1 MAAMTTLDDALAHVL
16 AQAQLLGSEHVD
28 LFNADGRVLAQDCIS
43 ALQVPPQDNSAMDGY
58 AVRAADITAAGVALP
73 VSQRIPAGH
82 VGTQLQPGT
91 AARIL
96 TGAPVPPGADAVLM
110 QEDTQVLDDGHV
122 QFNAVPQL
130 GQNIRRA
137 GEDIALNSTVLAQG
151 TRLTPAAI
159 GLAASIG
166 MAALPVGRKPR
177 VALFSTGDE
186 LVIPGTVAPQ
196 DMPPGHIYNSNRY
209 FLRALLHRLGCEV
222 VDGGI
227 LPDNRAQTVAAI
239 HRVAQ
244 DCDLVL
250 SSAGVSVGEE
260 DHVKP
265 AVEQQG
271 ELNLWMISMK
281 PGKPFAYGKVWRNGK
296 DASAGVAH
304 FMGLPGNPV
313 SSFITFLLLVR
324 PFVLRLQ
331 GMQDVAPKAIEVTT
345 QFEWLKKE
353 KRREFL
359 RARHTGNGGLALFGN
374 QGSGVLTSTVWGD
387 GLIDNPPLTPIQP
400 GDTVRFIPFTELM

>member
-1 MAAMTTLDDALAHVL
+1 MTPLDEALQHVL
-16 AQAQLLGSEHVD
+16 AQAQPLGVEHVD
-28 LFNADGRVLAQDCIS
+28 LFNADGRVLRADCIS

-58 AVRAADITAAGVALP
+58 AVRAAEITAAGVALT

-82 VGTQLQPGT
+82 VGTPLQPGT
-91 AARIL
+91 VARIF
-96 TGAPVPPGADAVLM
+96 TGAPVPSGADAVLM
-110 QEDTQVLDDGHV
+110 QEDTQVLQDGTV
-122 QFNAVPQL
+122 RFNAVPKH
-130 GQNIRRA
+130 GQNIRRG

-151 TRLTPAAI
+151 MRLTPAAI

-166 MAALPVGRKPR
+166 MPELPVGRKPR

-186 LVIPGTVAPQ
+186 LVLPGTVAPQ
-196 DMPPGHIYNSNRY
+196 DMPAGSIYNSNRY
-209 FLRALLHRLGCEV
+209 FLRALLQRLGCEV

-227 LPDNRAQTVAAI
+227 LPDNLEQTAQAI

-271 ELNLWMISMK
+271 ALNLWMIAMK
-281 PGKPFAYGKVWRNGK
+281 PGKPFAYGKVFRNGK
-296 DASAGVAH
+296 DASNGVAH

-331 GMQDVAPKAIEVTT
+331 GMDDVAPKAISVTA
-345 QFEWLKKE
+345 QFDWPKLE

-359 RARHTGNGGLALFGN
+359 RARHDGQGGLALFGN

-387 GLIDNPPLTPIQP
+387 GIIDNPPLTPIQP
-400 GDTVRFIPFTELM
+400 GDTVRFIPFSELM

>member
-1 MAAMTTLDDALAHVL
+1 MMTPLDEALHHVL
-16 AQAQLLGSEHVD
+16 AQAQPLGVEHVD
-28 LFNADGRVLAQDCIS
+28 LFNADGRVLRADCIS

-58 AVRAADITAAGVALP
+58 AVRAADITAAGVALA

-82 VGTQLQPGT
+82 VGEPLQLGT
-91 AARIL
+91 VARIF
-96 TGAPVPPGADAVLM
+96 TGAPVPAGADAVLM
-110 QEDTQVLDDGHV
+110 QEDTQVLQDGTV
-122 QFNAVPQL
+122 RFNAVPRL
-130 GQNIRRA
+130 GQNIRRS

-151 TRLTPAAI
+151 MRLTPAAI

-166 MAALPVGRKPR
+166 MAQLPVGRKPR

-186 LVIPGTVAPQ
+186 LVLPGTVAPQ
-196 DMPPGHIYNSNRY
+196 DMRAGSIYNSNRY
-209 FLRALLHRLGCEV
+209 FLRALLQRLGCEV

-227 LPDNRAQTVAAI
+227 LPDNLEQTARAI

-271 ELNLWMISMK
+271 ELNLWMIAMK
-281 PGKPFAYGKVWRNGK
+281 PGKPFAYGKVFRNGK
-296 DASAGVAH
+296 DASNGVAH

-331 GMQDVAPKAIEVTT
+331 GMGDVAPKSISVTA
-345 QFEWLKKE
+345 QFDWPKLE

-359 RARHTGNGGLALFGN
+359 RARHDGQGGLALFGN

-387 GLIDNPPLTPIQP
+387 GIIDNPPLTPIQP
-400 GDTVRFIPFTELM
+400 GDTVRFIPFSELM

>member
-1 MAAMTTLDDALAHVL
+1 MMTPLDEALQHVL
-16 AQAQLLGSEHVD
+16 AQAQPLGVEHVD
-28 LFNADGRVLAQDCIS
+28 LFNADGRVLRADCIS

-58 AVRAADITAAGVALP
+58 AVRAAEITAAGVALA

-82 VGTQLQPGT
+82 VGTPLQPGT
-91 AARIL
+91 VARIF
-96 TGAPVPPGADAVLM
+96 TGAPVPSGADAVLM
-110 QEDTQVLDDGHV
+110 QEDTQVLQDGTV
-122 QFNAVPQL
+122 RFNAVPKH
-130 GQNIRRA
+130 GQNIRRG
-137 GEDIALNSTVLAQG
+137 GEDIALNSIVLAQG
-151 TRLTPAAI
+151 MRLTPAAI

-166 MAALPVGRKPR
+166 MAQLPVGRKPR

-186 LVIPGTVAPQ
+186 LVLPGTVAPQ
-196 DMPPGHIYNSNRY
+196 DMPAGSIYNSNRY
-209 FLRALLHRLGCEV
+209 FLRALLQRLGCEV

-227 LPDNRAQTVAAI
+227 LPDNLEQTAQAI

-271 ELNLWMISMK
+271 ALNLWMIAMK
-281 PGKPFAYGKVWRNGK
+281 PGKPFAYGKVFRNGK
-296 DASAGVAH
+296 DASNGVAH

-331 GMQDVAPKAIEVTT
+331 GMDDVAPKAISVTA
-345 QFEWLKKE
+345 QFDWPKLE

-359 RARHTGNGGLALFGN
+359 RARHDGQGGLALFGN

-387 GLIDNPPLTPIQP
+387 GIIDNPPLTPIQP
-400 GDTVRFIPFTELM
+400 GDTVRFIPFSELM

>member
-1 MAAMTTLDDALAHVL
+1 MTTLDDALAHVL
-16 AQAQLLGSEHVD
+16 AQAQLLGVEHVD

-58 AVRAADITAAGVALP
+58 AVRAADITAAGVVLP

-82 VGTQLQPGT
+82 VGTELQPGSV
-91 AARIL
+91 ARIF

-110 QEDTQVLDDGHV
+110 QEDTQVLHDGRV
-122 QFNAVPQL
+122 QFNAVPKQ

-196 DMPPGHIYNSNRY
+196 DMLPGHIYNSNRY
-209 FLRALLHRLGCEV
+209 FLRALLQRLGCEV

-227 LPDNRAQTVAAI
+227 LPDNREQTVAAI

-281 PGKPFAYGKVWRNGK
+281 PGKPLAYGQVWRNRK

-331 GMQDVAPKAIEVTT
+331 GMQDVAPKAIEVTA
-345 QFEWLKKE
+345 QFEWPKKE

-359 RARHTGNGGLALFGN
+359 RARHTGNGTLALFGN

>member
-1 MAAMTTLDDALAHVL
+1 MMTPLDEALHHVL
-16 AQAQLLGSEHVD
+16 AQAQPLGVEHVD
-28 LFNADGRVLAQDCIS
+28 LFNADGRVLRADCIS

-58 AVRAADITAAGVALP
+58 AVRAADITAAGVALA

-82 VGTQLQPGT
+82 VGEPLQPGT
-91 AARIL
+91 VARIF
-96 TGAPVPPGADAVLM
+96 TGAPVPAGADAVLM
-110 QEDTQVLDDGHV
+110 QEDTQVLQDGTV
-122 QFNAVPQL
+122 RFNVVPKL
-130 GQNIRRA
+130 GQNIRRG

-151 TRLTPAAI
+151 MRLTPAAI

-166 MAALPVGRKPR
+166 MAQLPVGRKPR

-186 LVIPGTVAPQ
+186 LVLPGTVAPQ
-196 DMPPGHIYNSNRY
+196 DMRAGSIYNSNRY
-209 FLRALLHRLGCEV
+209 FLRALLQRLGCEV

-227 LPDNRAQTVAAI
+227 LPDNLEQTARAI

-271 ELNLWMISMK
+271 ELNLWMIAMK
-281 PGKPFAYGKVWRNGK
+281 PGKPFAYGKVFRNGK
-296 DASAGVAH
+296 DASNGVAH

-331 GMQDVAPKAIEVTT
+331 GMADVAPKSISVTA
-345 QFEWLKKE
+345 QFDWPKLE

-359 RARHTGNGGLALFGN
+359 RARHDGQGGLALFGN

-387 GLIDNPPLTPIQP
+387 GIIDNPPLTPIQP
-400 GDTVRFIPFTELM
+400 GDTVRFIPFSELM

>member
-1 MAAMTTLDDALAHVL
+1 MMTPLDEALHHVL
-16 AQAQLLGSEHVD
+16 AQAQPLGVEHVD
-28 LFNADGRVLAQDCIS
+28 LFNADGRVLRADCIS

-58 AVRAADITAAGVALP
+58 AVRAADITAAGVALA

-82 VGTQLQPGT
+82 VGEPLQPGT
-91 AARIL
+91 VARIF

-110 QEDTQVLDDGHV
+110 QEDTQVLQDGTV
-122 QFNAVPQL
+122 RFNAVPKL
-130 GQNIRRA
+130 GQNIRRG

-151 TRLTPAAI
+151 MRLTPAAI

-166 MAALPVGRKPR
+166 MAQLPVGRKPR

-186 LVIPGTVAPQ
+186 LVLPGTVAPQ
-196 DMPPGHIYNSNRY
+196 DMRAGSIYNSNRY
-209 FLRALLHRLGCEV
+209 FLRALLQRLGCEV

-227 LPDNRAQTVAAI
+227 LPDNLEQTARAI

-271 ELNLWMISMK
+271 ELNLWMIAMK
-281 PGKPFAYGKVWRNGK
+281 PGKPFAYGKVFRNGK
-296 DASAGVAH
+296 DASNGVAH

-331 GMQDVAPKAIEVTT
+331 GMADVAPKSISVTA
-345 QFEWLKKE
+345 QFDWPKLE

-359 RARHTGNGGLALFGN
+359 RARHDGQGGLALFGN

-387 GLIDNPPLTPIQP
+387 GIIDNPPLTPIQP
-400 GDTVRFIPFTELM
+400 GDAVRFIPFSELM

>member
-1 MAAMTTLDDALAHVL
+1 MMTPLDEALHHVL
-16 AQAQLLGSEHVD
+16 AQAQPLGVEHVD
-28 LFNADGRVLAQDCIS
+28 LFNADGRVLRADCIS

-58 AVRAADITAAGVALP
+58 AVRAADITAAGVALA

-82 VGTQLQPGT
+82 VGEPLQPGT
-91 AARIL
+91 VARIF
-96 TGAPVPPGADAVLM
+96 TGAPVPAGADAVLM
-110 QEDTQVLDDGHV
+110 QEDTQVLQDGTV
-122 QFNAVPQL
+122 RFNAVPKL
-130 GQNIRRA
+130 GQNIRRG

-151 TRLTPAAI
+151 MRLTPAAI

-166 MAALPVGRKPR
+166 MAQLPVGRKPR

-186 LVIPGTVAPQ
+186 LVLPGTVAPQ
-196 DMPPGHIYNSNRY
+196 DMRAGSIYNSNRY
-209 FLRALLHRLGCEV
+209 FLRALLQRLGCEV

-227 LPDNRAQTVAAI
+227 LPDNLEQTARAI

-271 ELNLWMISMK
+271 ELNLWMIAMK
-281 PGKPFAYGKVWRNGK
+281 PGKPFAYGKVFRNGK
-296 DASAGVAH
+296 DASNGVAH

-331 GMQDVAPKAIEVTT
+331 GMADVAPKSISVTA
-345 QFEWLKKE
+345 QFDWPKLE

-359 RARHTGNGGLALFGN
+359 RARHDGQGGLALFGN

-387 GLIDNPPLTPIQP
+387 GIIDNPPLTPIQP
-400 GDTVRFIPFTELM
+400 GDTVRFIPFSELM

>member
-1 MAAMTTLDDALAHVL
+1 MMTTLDEALAAVL
-16 AQAQLLGSEHVD
+16 AQAAPLGVEQVD
-28 LFNADGRVLAQDCIS
+28 LFNADGRVLRADCIS

-58 AVRAADITAAGVALP
+58 AVRVTDITAAGVALP

-82 VGTQLQPGT
+82 VGSELQPGT
-91 AARIL
+91 VARIF
-96 TGAPVPPGADAVLM
+96 TGAPVPAGADAVLM
-110 QEDTQVLDDGHV
+110 QEDTQVLEDGRV
-122 QFNAVPQL
+122 QFNAVPKL

-137 GEDIALNSTVLAQG
+137 GEDIALNSTVLAAG
-151 TRLTPAAI
+151 MRLTPAAI

-166 MAALPVGRKPR
+166 LAELPVGRKPR

-186 LVIPGTVAPQ
+186 LVLPGTVAPQ
-196 DMPPGHIYNSNRY
+196 DMKPGSIYNSNRY
-209 FLRALLHRLGCEV
+209 FLRALLQRLGCEV

-227 LPDNRAQTVAAI
+227 LPDHREHTAAAI
-239 HRVAQ
+239 AKVAQ

-271 ELNLWMISMK
+271 ELNLWKIAIK
-281 PGKPFAYGKVWRNGK
+281 PGKPFAYGKVWRNGQ
-296 DASAGVAH
+296 DATQGFAH

-331 GMQDVAPKAIEVTT
+331 GMQDVVPKAIEVTA
-345 QFEWLKKE
+345 QFDWLKNE

-359 RARHTGNGGLALFGN
+359 RARHTGNGGLELFGN

-387 GLIDNPPLTPIQP
+387 GLIDNPPLTQIRQ
-400 GDTVRFIPFTELM
+400 GDTVRFIPFTALL

>member
-1 MAAMTTLDDALAHVL
+1 MMTTLDEALAAVL
-16 AQAQLLGSEHVD
+16 AQAEPLGVEPVD
-28 LFNADGRVLAQDCIS
+28 LFSADGRVLRADCIS

-58 AVRAADITAAGVALP
+58 AVRVADITAAGVVLP

-82 VGTQLQPGT
+82 VGTPLQPGT
-91 AARIL
+91 VARIF

-110 QEDTQVLDDGHV
+110 QEDTQVLEDGRV
-122 QFNAVPQL
+122 QFHAIPKL

-137 GEDIALNSTVLAQG
+137 GEDIALHSTVLAQG
-151 TRLTPAAI
+151 MRLTPAAI

-166 MAALPVGRKPR
+166 MAELPVGRKPR

-186 LVIPGTVAPQ
+186 LVLPGTVAPQ
-196 DMPPGHIYNSNRY
+196 DMRPGSIYNSNRY
-209 FLRALLHRLGCEV
+209 FLRALLQRLGCEV

-227 LPDNRAQTVAAI
+227 LPDNLEQTAQAI
-239 HRVAQ
+239 HEVAQ
-244 DCDLVL
+244 ACDLVL

-271 ELNLWMISMK
+271 ELNLWKIAIK
-281 PGKPFAYGKVWRNGK
+281 PGKPFAYGKLFRNGK
-296 DASAGVAH
+296 DASEGVAH

-331 GMQDVAPKAIEVTT
+331 GMQDVTPKAVEVAA
-345 QFEWLKKE
+345 QFDWLKNE

-359 RARHTGNGGLALFGN
+359 RARHTGNGGLELFGN

-387 GLIDNPPLTPIQP
+387 GLIDNPPLTQIRK

>member
-1 MAAMTTLDDALAHVL
+1 MMTPLDEALHHVL
-16 AQAQLLGSEHVD
+16 AQAQPLGVEHVD
-28 LFNADGRVLAQDCIS
+28 LFNADGRVLRADCIS

-58 AVRAADITAAGVALP
+58 AVRAADITAAGVALA

-82 VGTQLQPGT
+82 VGEPLQPGT
-91 AARIL
+91 VARIF
-96 TGAPVPPGADAVLM
+96 TGAPVPAGADAVLM
-110 QEDTQVLDDGHV
+110 QEDTQVLQDGTV
-122 QFNAVPQL
+122 RFNAVPKL
-130 GQNIRRA
+130 GQNIRRG

-151 TRLTPAAI
+151 MRLTPAAI

-166 MAALPVGRKPR
+166 MAQLPVGRKPR

-186 LVIPGTVAPQ
+186 LVLPGTVAPQ
-196 DMPPGHIYNSNRY
+196 DMRAGSIYNSNRY
-209 FLRALLHRLGCEV
+209 FLRALLQRLGCEV

-227 LPDNRAQTVAAI
+227 LPDNLEQTARAI

-271 ELNLWMISMK
+271 ELNLWMIAMK
-281 PGKPFAYGKVWRNGK
+281 PGKPFAYGKVFRNGK
-296 DASAGVAH
+296 DASNGVAH

-331 GMQDVAPKAIEVTT
+331 GMADVAPKSISVTA
-345 QFEWLKKE
+345 QFDWPKLE

-359 RARHTGNGGLALFGN
+359 RARHDGQGGLALFGN

-387 GLIDNPPLTPIQP
+387 GIIDNPPLTPIQP
-400 GDTVRFIPFTELM
+400 GDTVRFISFSELM

>member
-1 MAAMTTLDDALAHVL
+1 MTPLDEALHHVL
-16 AQAQLLGSEHVD
+16 AQAQPLGVEHVD
-28 LFNADGRVLAQDCIS
+28 LFNADGRVLRADCIS

-58 AVRAADITAAGVALP
+58 AVRAADITAAGVALA

-82 VGTQLQPGT
+82 VGEPLQPGT
-91 AARIL
+91 VARIF
-96 TGAPVPPGADAVLM
+96 TGAPVPAGADAVLM
-110 QEDTQVLDDGHV
+110 QEDTQVLQDGTV
-122 QFNAVPQL
+122 RFNVVPKL
-130 GQNIRRA
+130 GQNIRRG

-151 TRLTPAAI
+151 MRLTPAAI

-166 MAALPVGRKPR
+166 MAQLPVGRKPR

-186 LVIPGTVAPQ
+186 LVLPGTVAPQ
-196 DMPPGHIYNSNRY
+196 DMRAGSIYNSNRY
-209 FLRALLHRLGCEV
+209 FLRALLQRLGCEV

-227 LPDNRAQTVAAI
+227 LPDNLEQTARAI

-271 ELNLWMISMK
+271 ELNLWMIAMK
-281 PGKPFAYGKVWRNGK
+281 PGKPFAYGKVFRNGK
-296 DASAGVAH
+296 DASNGVAH

-331 GMQDVAPKAIEVTT
+331 GMADVAPKSISVTA
-345 QFEWLKKE
+345 QFDWPKLE

-359 RARHTGNGGLALFGN
+359 RARHDGQGGLALFGN

-387 GLIDNPPLTPIQP
+387 GIIDNPPLTPIQP
-400 GDTVRFIPFTELM
+400 GDTVRFIPFSELM

>member
-1 MAAMTTLDDALAHVL
+1 MMTPLDEALHHVL
-16 AQAQLLGSEHVD
+16 AQAQPLGVEHVD
-28 LFNADGRVLAQDCIS
+28 LFNADGRVLRADCIS

-58 AVRAADITAAGVALP
+58 AVRAADITAAGVALA

-82 VGTQLQPGT
+82 VGEPLQPGT
-91 AARIL
+91 VARIF
-96 TGAPVPPGADAVLM
+96 TGAPVPAGADAVLM
-110 QEDTQVLDDGHV
+110 QEDTQVLQDGTV
-122 QFNAVPQL
+122 RFNAVPKL
-130 GQNIRRA
+130 GQNIRRG

-151 TRLTPAAI
+151 MRLTPAAI

-166 MAALPVGRKPR
+166 MAQLPVGRKPR

-186 LVIPGTVAPQ
+186 LVLPGTVAPQ
-196 DMPPGHIYNSNRY
+196 DMRAGSIYNSNRY
-209 FLRALLHRLGCEV
+209 FLRALLQRLGCEV

-227 LPDNRAQTVAAI
+227 LPDNLEQTARAI

-271 ELNLWMISMK
+271 ELNLWMIAMK
-281 PGKPFAYGKVWRNGK
+281 PGKPFAYGKVFRNGK
-296 DASAGVAH
+296 DASNGVAH

-331 GMQDVAPKAIEVTT
+331 GMDDVAPKAISVTA
-345 QFEWLKKE
+345 QFDWPKLE

-359 RARHTGNGGLALFGN
+359 RARHDGQGGLALFGN

-387 GLIDNPPLTPIQP
+387 GIIDNPPLTPIQP
-400 GDTVRFIPFTELM
+400 GDTVRFIPFSELM

>member
-1 MAAMTTLDDALAHVL
+1 MMTPLDEALQHVL
-16 AQAQLLGSEHVD
+16 AQAQPLGVEHVD
-28 LFNADGRVLAQDCIS
+28 LFNADGRVLRADCIS

-58 AVRAADITAAGVALP
+58 AVRAAEITTAGVALA

-82 VGTQLQPGT
+82 VGTPLQPGT
-91 AARIL
+91 VARIF
-96 TGAPVPPGADAVLM
+96 TGAPVPSGADAVLM
-110 QEDTQVLDDGHV
+110 QEDTQVLQDGTV
-122 QFNAVPQL
+122 RFNAVPKH
-130 GQNIRRA
+130 GQNIRRG

-151 TRLTPAAI
+151 MRLTPAAI

-166 MAALPVGRKPR
+166 MAELPVGRKPR

-186 LVIPGTVAPQ
+186 LVLPGTVAPQ
-196 DMPPGHIYNSNRY
+196 DMPAGSIYNSNRY
-209 FLRALLHRLGCEV
+209 FLRALLQRLGCEV

-227 LPDNRAQTVAAI
+227 LPDNLEQTAQAI

-271 ELNLWMISMK
+271 ALNLWMIAMK
-281 PGKPFAYGKVWRNGK
+281 PGKPFAYGKVFRNGK
-296 DASAGVAH
+296 DASNGVAH

-331 GMQDVAPKAIEVTT
+331 GMDDVAPKAISVTA
-345 QFEWLKKE
+345 QFDWPKRE

-359 RARHTGNGGLALFGN
+359 RARHDGQGGLALFGN

-387 GLIDNPPLTPIQP
+387 GIIDNPPLTPIQP
-400 GDTVRFIPFTELM
+400 GDTVRFIPFSELM

>member
-1 MAAMTTLDDALAHVL
+1 MMTPLDEALHHVL
-16 AQAQLLGSEHVD
+16 AQAQPLGVEHVD
-28 LFNADGRVLAQDCIS
+28 LFNADGRVLRADCIS

-58 AVRAADITAAGVALP
+58 AVRAADITAAGVTLA

-82 VGTQLQPGT
+82 VGEPLQPGT
-91 AARIL
+91 VARIF
-96 TGAPVPPGADAVLM
+96 TGAPVPAGADAVLM
-110 QEDTQVLDDGHV
+110 QEDTQVLQDGTV
-122 QFNAVPQL
+122 RFNAVPKL
-130 GQNIRRA
+130 GQNIRRG

-151 TRLTPAAI
+151 MRLTPAAI

-166 MAALPVGRKPR
+166 MAQLPVGRKPR

-186 LVIPGTVAPQ
+186 LVLPGTVAPQ
-196 DMPPGHIYNSNRY
+196 DMRAGSIYNSNRY
-209 FLRALLHRLGCEV
+209 FLRALLQRLGCEV

-227 LPDNRAQTVAAI
+227 LPDNLEQTARAI

-271 ELNLWMISMK
+271 ELNLWMIAMK
-281 PGKPFAYGKVWRNGK
+281 PGKPFAYGKVFRNGK
-296 DASAGVAH
+296 DASNGVAH

-331 GMQDVAPKAIEVTT
+331 GMADVAPKSISVTA
-345 QFEWLKKE
+345 QFDWPKLE

-359 RARHTGNGGLALFGN
+359 RARHDGQGGLALFGN

-387 GLIDNPPLTPIQP
+387 GIIDNPPLTPIQP
-400 GDTVRFIPFTELM
+400 GDTVRFIPFSELM

>member
-1 MAAMTTLDDALAHVL
+1 MMTPLDEALHHVL
-16 AQAQLLGSEHVD
+16 AQAQPLGVEHVD
-28 LFNADGRVLAQDCIS
+28 LFNADGRVLRADCIS

-58 AVRAADITAAGVALP
+58 AVRAADITAAGVALA

-82 VGTQLQPGT
+82 VGEPLQPGT
-91 AARIL
+91 VARIF
-96 TGAPVPPGADAVLM
+96 TGAPVPAGADAVLM
-110 QEDTQVLDDGHV
+110 QEDTQVLQDGTV
-122 QFNAVPQL
+122 RFNAVPKL
-130 GQNIRRA
+130 GQNIRRG

-151 TRLTPAAI
+151 MRLTPAAI

-166 MAALPVGRKPR
+166 MAQLPVGRKPR

-186 LVIPGTVAPQ
+186 LVLPGTVAPQ
-196 DMPPGHIYNSNRY
+196 DMRAGSIYNSNRY
-209 FLRALLHRLGCEV
+209 FLRALLQRLGCEV

-227 LPDNRAQTVAAI
+227 LPDNLEQTARAI

-271 ELNLWMISMK
+271 ELNLWMIAMK
-281 PGKPFAYGKVWRNGK
+281 PGKPFAYGKVFRNGK
-296 DASAGVAH
+296 DASNGVAH

-331 GMQDVAPKAIEVTT
+331 GMGDVAPKSISVTA
-345 QFEWLKKE
+345 QFDWPKLE

-359 RARHTGNGGLALFGN
+359 RARHDGQGGLALFGN

-387 GLIDNPPLTPIQP
+387 GIIDNPPLTPIQP
-400 GDTVRFIPFTELM
+400 GDTVRFIPFSELM

>member
-1 MAAMTTLDDALAHVL
+1 MMTPLDEALHHVL
-16 AQAQLLGSEHVD
+16 AQAQPLGVEHVD
-28 LFNADGRVLAQDCIS
+28 LFNADGRVLRADCIS

-58 AVRAADITAAGVALP
+58 AVRAADITAAGVALA

-82 VGTQLQPGT
+82 VGEPLQPDT
-91 AARIL
+91 VARIF
-96 TGAPVPPGADAVLM
+96 TGAPVPAGADAVLM
-110 QEDTQVLDDGHV
+110 QEDTQVLQDGTV
-122 QFNAVPQL
+122 RFNAVPKL
-130 GQNIRRA
+130 GQNIRRG

-151 TRLTPAAI
+151 MRLTPAAI

-166 MAALPVGRKPR
+166 MAQLPVGRKPR

-186 LVIPGTVAPQ
+186 LVLPGTVAPQ
-196 DMPPGHIYNSNRY
+196 DMRAGSIYNSNRY
-209 FLRALLHRLGCEV
+209 FLRALLQRLGCEV

-227 LPDNRAQTVAAI
+227 LPDNLEQTARAI

-271 ELNLWMISMK
+271 ELNLWMIAMK
-281 PGKPFAYGKVWRNGK
+281 PGKPFAYGKVFRNGK
-296 DASAGVAH
+296 DASNGVAH

-331 GMQDVAPKAIEVTT
+331 GMGDVAPKSISVAA
-345 QFEWLKKE
+345 QFDWPKLE

-359 RARHTGNGGLALFGN
+359 RARHDGQGGLALFGN

-387 GLIDNPPLTPIQP
+387 GIIDNPPLTPIQP
-400 GDTVRFIPFTELM
+400 GDTVRFIPFSELM

>member
-1 MAAMTTLDDALAHVL
+1 MMTTLDEALAAVL
-16 AQAQLLGSEHVD
+16 AQAEPLGVEPVD
-28 LFNADGRVLAQDCIS
+28 LFNADGRVLRADCIS

-58 AVRAADITAAGVALP
+58 AVRVADITAAGVALP

-82 VGTQLQPGT
+82 VGAPLQPGT
-91 AARIL
+91 VARIF

-110 QEDTQVLDDGHV
+110 QEDTQVLEDGRV
-122 QFNAVPQL
+122 QFHAMPKL

-137 GEDIALNSTVLAQG
+137 GEDIALHSTVLAQG
-151 TRLTPAAI
+151 MRLTPAAI

-166 MAALPVGRKPR
+166 LAELPVGRKPR

-186 LVIPGTVAPQ
+186 LVLPGTVAPQ
-196 DMPPGHIYNSNRY
+196 DMRPGSIYNSNRY
-209 FLRALLHRLGCEV
+209 FLRALLQRLGCEV

-227 LPDNRAQTVAAI
+227 LPDNLEQTAAAI
-239 HRVAQ
+239 HQMAQ
-244 DCDLVL
+244 ECDLVL

-271 ELNLWMISMK
+271 ELNLWKIAIK
-281 PGKPFAYGKVWRNGK
+281 PGKPFAYGKLFRNGK
-296 DASAGVAH
+296 DASEGVAH

-331 GMQDVAPKAIEVTT
+331 GMQDVTPKAVEVVA
-345 QFEWLKKE
+345 QFDWLKNE

-359 RARHTGNGGLALFGN
+359 RARHTGNGGLELFGN

-387 GLIDNPPLTPIQP
+387 GLIDNPPLTQIRQ

>member
-1 MAAMTTLDDALAHVL
+1 MMTPLDEALHHVL
-16 AQAQLLGSEHVD
+16 AQAQPLGVEHVD
-28 LFNADGRVLAQDCIS
+28 LFNADGRVLRADCIS

-58 AVRAADITAAGVALP
+58 AVRAADITAAGVALA

-82 VGTQLQPGT
+82 VGEPLQPGT
-91 AARIL
+91 VARIF
-96 TGAPVPPGADAVLM
+96 TGAPVPAGADAVLM
-110 QEDTQVLDDGHV
+110 QEDTQVLQDGTV
-122 QFNAVPQL
+122 RFNAVPKH
-130 GQNIRRA
+130 GQNIRRG

-151 TRLTPAAI
+151 MRLTPAAI

-166 MAALPVGRKPR
+166 MAELPVGRKPR

-186 LVIPGTVAPQ
+186 LVLPGTVAPQ
-196 DMPPGHIYNSNRY
+196 DMRAGSIYNSNRY
-209 FLRALLHRLGCEV
+209 FLRALLQRLGCEV

-227 LPDNRAQTVAAI
+227 LPDNLEQTARAI

-271 ELNLWMISMK
+271 ELNLWMIAMK
-281 PGKPFAYGKVWRNGK
+281 PGKPFAYGKVFRNGK
-296 DASAGVAH
+296 DASNGVAH

-331 GMQDVAPKAIEVTT
+331 GMGDVAPKSISVTA
-345 QFEWLKKE
+345 QFDWPKLE

-359 RARHTGNGGLALFGN
+359 RARHDGQGGLALFGN

-387 GLIDNPPLTPIQP
+387 GIIDNPPLTPIQP
-400 GDTVRFIPFTELM
+400 GDTVRFIPFSELM

>member
-1 MAAMTTLDDALAHVL
+1 MTPLDEALQHVL
-16 AQAQLLGSEHVD
+16 AQAQPLGVEHVD
-28 LFNADGRVLAQDCIS
+28 LFNADGRVLRADCIS

-58 AVRAADITAAGVALP
+58 AVRAAEITAAGVALA

-82 VGTQLQPGT
+82 VGTPLQPGT
-91 AARIL
+91 VARIF
-96 TGAPVPPGADAVLM
+96 TGAPVPSGADAVLM
-110 QEDTQVLDDGHV
+110 QEDTQVLQDGTV
-122 QFNAVPQL
+122 RFNAVPKH
-130 GQNIRRA
+130 GQNIRRG

-151 TRLTPAAI
+151 MRLTPAAI

-166 MAALPVGRKPR
+166 MPELPVGRKPR

-186 LVIPGTVAPQ
+186 LVLPGTVAPQ
-196 DMPPGHIYNSNRY
+196 DMPAGSIYNSNRY
-209 FLRALLHRLGCEV
+209 FLRALLQRLGCEV

-227 LPDNRAQTVAAI
+227 LPDNLEQTAQAI

-271 ELNLWMISMK
+271 ALNLWMIAMK
-281 PGKPFAYGKVWRNGK
+281 PGKPFAYGKVFRNGK
-296 DASAGVAH
+296 DASNGVAH

-331 GMQDVAPKAIEVTT
+331 GMDDVAPKAISVTA
-345 QFEWLKKE
+345 QFDWPKLE

-359 RARHTGNGGLALFGN
+359 RARHDGQGGLALFGN

-387 GLIDNPPLTPIQP
+387 GIIDNPPLTPIQP
-400 GDTVRFIPFTELM
+400 GDTVRFIPFSELM

>member
-1 MAAMTTLDDALAHVL
+1 MAAMTTLDDALTHVL
-16 AQAQLLGSEHVD
+16 AQAQFLGVEHVD
-28 LFNADGRVLAQDCIS
+28 LFNADARVLGKDCIS

-58 AVRAADITAAGVALP
+58 AVRTADITAAGVALP

-82 VGTQLQPGT
+82 VGHALQPGT
-91 AARIL
+91 VARIF

-110 QEDTQVLDDGHV
+110 QEDTQLLANGSV
-122 QFNAVPQL
+122 QLNAVALL

-137 GEDIALNSTVLAQG
+137 GEDISLNSTVLTKG
-151 TRLTPAAI
+151 MRLTPAAV

-166 MAALPVGRKPR
+166 MAQLPVGRKPR

-186 LVIPGTVAPQ
+186 LVLPGTVAPQ
-196 DMPPGHIYNSNRY
+196 DMRVGSIYNSNRY
-209 FLRALLHRLGCEV
+209 FLHALLQRLGCEV

-227 LPDNRAQTVAAI
+227 LPDNREQTVQAI
-239 HRVAQ
+239 HKVAQ

-281 PGKPFAYGKVWRNGK
+281 PGKPFAYGKVFRNGQ
-296 DASAGVAH
+296 DTAQGFAH

-331 GMQDVAPKAIEVTT
+331 GMVDVAPKAIEVIA
-345 QFEWLKKE
+345 QFEWTKKE

-359 RARHTGNGGLALFGN
+359 RARHTAQGLALFGN

-387 GLIDNPPLTPIQP
+387 GLIDNPPLTSIQP
-400 GDTVRFIPFTELM
+400 GDTVRFIPFTELL

>member
-1 MAAMTTLDDALAHVL
+1 MMTPLDEALHHVL
-16 AQAQLLGSEHVD
+16 AQAQPLGVEHVD
-28 LFNADGRVLAQDCIS
+28 LFNADGRVLRADCIS

-58 AVRAADITAAGVALP
+58 AVRAADITAAGVALA

-82 VGTQLQPGT
+82 VGKPLQPGT
-91 AARIL
+91 VARIF
-96 TGAPVPPGADAVLM
+96 TGAPVPAGADAVLM
-110 QEDTQVLDDGHV
+110 QEDTQVLQDGTV
-122 QFNAVPQL
+122 RFNAVPRL
-130 GQNIRRA
+130 GQNIRRG

-151 TRLTPAAI
+151 MRLTPAAI

-166 MAALPVGRKPR
+166 MAQLPVGRKPR

-186 LVIPGTVAPQ
+186 LVLPGTVAPQ
-196 DMPPGHIYNSNRY
+196 DMRAGSIYNSNRY
-209 FLRALLHRLGCEV
+209 FLRALLQRLGCEV

-227 LPDNRAQTVAAI
+227 LPDNLEQTARAI

-271 ELNLWMISMK
+271 ELNLWMIAMK
-281 PGKPFAYGKVWRNGK
+281 PGKPFAYGKVFRNGK
-296 DASAGVAH
+296 DASNGVAH

-331 GMQDVAPKAIEVTT
+331 GMGDVAPKSISVTA
-345 QFEWLKKE
+345 QFDWPKLE

-359 RARHTGNGGLALFGN
+359 RARHDGQGGLALFGN

-387 GLIDNPPLTPIQP
+387 GIIDNPPLTPIQP
-400 GDTVRFIPFTELM
+400 GDTVRFIPFSELM

>member
-1 MAAMTTLDDALAHVL
+1 MMTTLDDALAAVL
-16 AQAQLLGSEHVD
+16 AQAQLLETEQVD
-28 LFNADGRVLAQDCIS
+28 LFHADGRVLRADCVS

-58 AVRAADITAAGVALP
+58 AMCTADIPAAGTVLP

-82 VGTQLQPGT
+82 VGTPLEPGT
-91 AARIL
+91 VARIF
-96 TGAPVPPGADAVLM
+96 TGAPVPQGADAVLM
-110 QEDTQVLDDGHV
+110 QEVTDVQADGRV
-122 QFNAVPQL
+122 QFNAVPNV

-137 GEDIALNSTVLAQG
+137 GEDIALNSKVLAAG

-166 MAALPVGRKPR
+166 MAQLTVARKPR

-186 LVIPGTVAPQ
+186 LVLPGTVAPQ

-209 FLRALLHRLGCEV
+209 FLSALLERLGCEV

-227 LPDNRAQTVAAI
+227 LPDNREQTVAAI
-239 HRVAQ
+239 QRGAQ

-271 ELNLWMISMK
+271 ELNLWMIAMK
-281 PGKPFAYGKVWRNGK
+281 PGKPFAYGKVFRNGK
-296 DASAGVAH
+296 DASQGAAH

-313 SSFITFLLLVR
+313 SSLITFLVLVR
-324 PFVLRLQ
+324 PFLLRLQ
-331 GMQDVAPKAIEVTT
+331 GMQAVAPRAISVTA
-345 QFEWLKKE
+345 QFDWPKKE
-353 KRREFL
+353 MRREFL
-359 RARHTGNGGLALFGN
+359 RARYNAQGELELFGN

-387 GLIDNPPLTPIQP
+387 GLIDNPPLTPIAK
-400 GDTVRFIPFTELM
+400 GDSVRFIPFTELM

>member
-1 MAAMTTLDDALAHVL
+1 MMTSLDEALQHVL
-16 AQAQLLGSEHVD
+16 AQAQPLGVEHVD
-28 LFNADGRVLAQDCIS
+28 LFNADGRVLRADCIS

-58 AVRAADITAAGVALP
+58 AVRAAEITAAGVALA

-82 VGTQLQPGT
+82 VGTPLQPGT
-91 AARIL
+91 VARIF
-96 TGAPVPPGADAVLM
+96 TGAPVPSGADAVLM
-110 QEDTQVLDDGHV
+110 QEDTQVLQDGTV
-122 QFNAVPQL
+122 RFNAVPKH
-130 GQNIRRA
+130 GQNIRRG
-137 GEDIALNSTVLAQG
+137 GEDIALNSIVLAQG
-151 TRLTPAAI
+151 MRLTPAAI

-166 MAALPVGRKPR
+166 MPELPVGRKPR

-186 LVIPGTVAPQ
+186 LVLPGTVAPQ
-196 DMPPGHIYNSNRY
+196 DMPAGSIYNSNRY
-209 FLRALLHRLGCEV
+209 FLRALLQRLGCEV

-227 LPDNRAQTVAAI
+227 LPDNLEQTAQAI

-271 ELNLWMISMK
+271 ALNLWMIAMK
-281 PGKPFAYGKVWRNGK
+281 PGKPFAYGKVFRNGK
-296 DASAGVAH
+296 DASHGVAH

-331 GMQDVAPKAIEVTT
+331 GMDDVAPKAISVTA
-345 QFEWLKKE
+345 QFDWPKLE

-359 RARHTGNGGLALFGN
+359 RARHDGQGGLALFGN

-387 GLIDNPPLTPIQP
+387 GIIDNPPLTPIQP
-400 GDTVRFIPFTELM
+400 GDTVRFIPFSELM

>member
-1 MAAMTTLDDALAHVL
+1 MMTPLDEALHHVL
-16 AQAQLLGSEHVD
+16 AQAQPLGVEHVD
-28 LFNADGRVLAQDCIS
+28 LFNADGRVLRADCIS

-58 AVRAADITAAGVALP
+58 AVRAAEITAAGVVLT

-82 VGTQLQPGT
+82 VGTPLQPGT
-91 AARIL
+91 VARIF
-96 TGAPVPPGADAVLM
+96 TGAPVPSGADAVLM
-110 QEDTQVLDDGHV
+110 QEDTQVLQDGTV
-122 QFNAVPQL
+122 RFNAVPKH
-130 GQNIRRA
+130 GQNIRRG
-137 GEDIALNSTVLAQG
+137 GEDIALNSIVLAQG
-151 TRLTPAAI
+151 MRLTPAAI

-166 MAALPVGRKPR
+166 MPELPVGRKPR

-186 LVIPGTVAPQ
+186 LVLPGTVAPQ
-196 DMPPGHIYNSNRY
+196 DMPAGSIYNSNRY
-209 FLRALLHRLGCEV
+209 FLRALLQRLGCEV

-227 LPDNRAQTVAAI
+227 LPDNLEQTARAI

-271 ELNLWMISMK
+271 ELNLWMIAMK
-281 PGKPFAYGKVWRNGK
+281 PGKPFAYGKVFRNGK
-296 DASAGVAH
+296 DASNGVAH

-331 GMQDVAPKAIEVTT
+331 GMADVAPKSISVTA
-345 QFEWLKKE
+345 QFDWPKLE

-359 RARHTGNGGLALFGN
+359 RARHDGQGGLALFGN

-387 GLIDNPPLTPIQP
+387 GIIDNPPLTPIQP
-400 GDTVRFIPFTELM
+400 GDTVRFIPFSELM

>member
-1 MAAMTTLDDALAHVL
+1 MMTPLDEALHHVL
-16 AQAQLLGSEHVD
+16 AQAQPLGVEHVD
-28 LFNADGRVLAQDCIS
+28 LFNADGRVLRADCIS

-58 AVRAADITAAGVALP
+58 AVRAAEITAAGVALT

-82 VGTQLQPGT
+82 VGTPLQPGT
-91 AARIL
+91 VARIF
-96 TGAPVPPGADAVLM
+96 TGAPVPSGADAVLM
-110 QEDTQVLDDGHV
+110 QEDTQVLQDGTV
-122 QFNAVPQL
+122 RFNAVPKH
-130 GQNIRRA
+130 GQNIRRG
-137 GEDIALNSTVLAQG
+137 GEDIALNSIVLAQG
-151 TRLTPAAI
+151 MRLTPAAI

-166 MAALPVGRKPR
+166 MPELPVGRKPR

-186 LVIPGTVAPQ
+186 LVLPGTVAPQ
-196 DMPPGHIYNSNRY
+196 DMPAGSIYNSNRY
-209 FLRALLHRLGCEV
+209 FLRALLQRLGCEV

-227 LPDNRAQTVAAI
+227 LPDNLEQTAQAI

-271 ELNLWMISMK
+271 ALNLWMIAMK
-281 PGKPFAYGKVWRNGK
+281 PGKPFAYGKVFRNGK
-296 DASAGVAH
+296 DASNGVAH

-331 GMQDVAPKAIEVTT
+331 GMDDVAPKAISVTA
-345 QFEWLKKE
+345 QFDWPKLE

-359 RARHTGNGGLALFGN
+359 RARHDGQGGLALFGN

-387 GLIDNPPLTPIQP
+387 GIIDNPPLTPIQP
-400 GDTVRFIPFTELM
+400 GDTVRFIPFSELM

>member
-1 MAAMTTLDDALAHVL
+1 MTPLDEALHHVL
-16 AQAQLLGSEHVD
+16 AQAQPLGVEHVD
-28 LFNADGRVLAQDCIS
+28 LFNADGRVLRADCIS

-58 AVRAADITAAGVALP
+58 AVRAADITAAGVALA

-82 VGTQLQPGT
+82 VGEPLQPGT
-91 AARIL
+91 VARIF
-96 TGAPVPPGADAVLM
+96 TGAPVPAGADAVLM
-110 QEDTQVLDDGHV
+110 QEDTQVLQDGTV
-122 QFNAVPQL
+122 RFNAVPKL
-130 GQNIRRA
+130 GQNIRRG

-151 TRLTPAAI
+151 MRLTPAAI

-166 MAALPVGRKPR
+166 MAQLPVGRKPR

-186 LVIPGTVAPQ
+186 LVLPGTVAPQ
-196 DMPPGHIYNSNRY
+196 DMRAGSIYNSNRY
-209 FLRALLHRLGCEV
+209 FLRALLQRLGCEV

-227 LPDNRAQTVAAI
+227 LPDNLEQTAQAI

-271 ELNLWMISMK
+271 ELNLWMIAMK
-281 PGKPFAYGKVWRNGK
+281 PGKPFAYGKVFRNGK
-296 DASAGVAH
+296 DASNGVAH

-331 GMQDVAPKAIEVTT
+331 GMADVAPKSISVTA
-345 QFEWLKKE
+345 QFDWPKLE

-359 RARHTGNGGLALFGN
+359 RARHDGQGGLALFGN

-387 GLIDNPPLTPIQP
+387 GIIDNPPLTPIQP
-400 GDTVRFIPFTELM
+400 GDTVRFIPFSELM

>member
-1 MAAMTTLDDALAHVL
+1 MMTPLDEALHHVL
-16 AQAQLLGSEHVD
+16 AQAQHLGVEHVD
-28 LFNADGRVLAQDCIS
+28 LFNADGRVLRADCIS

-58 AVRAADITAAGVALP
+58 AVRAADITAAGVALA

-82 VGTQLQPGT
+82 VGESLQPGT
-91 AARIL
+91 VARIF
-96 TGAPVPPGADAVLM
+96 TGAPVPAGADAVLM
-110 QEDTQVLDDGHV
+110 QEDTQVLQDGTV
-122 QFNAVPQL
+122 RFNAVPKL
-130 GQNIRRA
+130 GQNIRRG

-151 TRLTPAAI
+151 MRLTPAAI

-166 MAALPVGRKPR
+166 MAQLPVGRKPR

-186 LVIPGTVAPQ
+186 LVLPGTVAPQ
-196 DMPPGHIYNSNRY
+196 DMRAGSIYNSNRY
-209 FLRALLHRLGCEV
+209 FFRALLQRLGCEV

-227 LPDNRAQTVAAI
+227 LPDNLEQTAQAI

-271 ELNLWMISMK
+271 ELNLWMIAMK
-281 PGKPFAYGKVWRNGK
+281 PGKPFAYGKVFRNGK
-296 DASAGVAH
+296 DASNGVAH

-331 GMQDVAPKAIEVTT
+331 GMDDVAPKAISVTA
-345 QFEWLKKE
+345 QFDWPKLE

-359 RARHTGNGGLALFGN
+359 RARHDGQGGLALFGN

-387 GLIDNPPLTPIQP
+387 GIIDNPPLTPIQP
-400 GDTVRFIPFTELM
+400 GDTVRFIPFSELM

>member
-1 MAAMTTLDDALAHVL
+1 MMTPLDEALHHVL
-16 AQAQLLGSEHVD
+16 AQAQPLGVEHVD
-28 LFNADGRVLAQDCIS
+28 LFNADGRVLRADCIS

-58 AVRAADITAAGVALP
+58 AVRAADITAAGVALV

-82 VGTQLQPGT
+82 VGEPLQPGT
-91 AARIL
+91 VARIF
-96 TGAPVPPGADAVLM
+96 TGAPVPAGADAVLM
-110 QEDTQVLDDGHV
+110 QEDTQVLQDGTV
-122 QFNAVPQL
+122 RFNAVPKL
-130 GQNIRRA
+130 GQNIRRG

-151 TRLTPAAI
+151 MRLTPAAI

-166 MAALPVGRKPR
+166 MAQLPVGRKPR

-186 LVIPGTVAPQ
+186 LVLPGTVAPQ
-196 DMPPGHIYNSNRY
+196 DMRAGSIYNSNRY
-209 FLRALLHRLGCEV
+209 FLRALLQRLGCEV

-227 LPDNRAQTVAAI
+227 LPDNLEQTARAI

-271 ELNLWMISMK
+271 ELNLWMIAMK
-281 PGKPFAYGKVWRNGK
+281 PGKPFAYGKVFRNGK
-296 DASAGVAH
+296 DASNGVAH

-331 GMQDVAPKAIEVTT
+331 GMGDVAPKSISVTA
-345 QFEWLKKE
+345 QFDWPKLE

-359 RARHTGNGGLALFGN
+359 RARHDGQGGLALFGN

-387 GLIDNPPLTPIQP
+387 GIIDNPPLTPIQP
-400 GDTVRFIPFTELM
+400 GDTVRFIPFSELM

>member
-1 MAAMTTLDDALAHVL
+1 MTPLDEALHHVL
-16 AQAQLLGSEHVD
+16 AQAQPLGVEHVD
-28 LFNADGRVLAQDCIS
+28 LFNADGRVLRADCIS

-58 AVRAADITAAGVALP
+58 AVRAADITAAGVALA

-82 VGTQLQPGT
+82 VGEPLQPGT
-91 AARIL
+91 VARIF
-96 TGAPVPPGADAVLM
+96 TGAPVPAGADAVLM
-110 QEDTQVLDDGHV
+110 QEDTQVLQDGTV
-122 QFNAVPQL
+122 RFNAVPKL
-130 GQNIRRA
+130 GQNIRRG

-151 TRLTPAAI
+151 MRLTPAAI

-166 MAALPVGRKPR
+166 MAQLPVGRKPR

-186 LVIPGTVAPQ
+186 LVLPGTVAPQ
-196 DMPPGHIYNSNRY
+196 DMRAGSIYNSNRY
-209 FLRALLHRLGCEV
+209 FLRALLQRLGCEV

-227 LPDNRAQTVAAI
+227 LPDNLEQTARAI

-271 ELNLWMISMK
+271 ELNLWMIAMK
-281 PGKPFAYGKVWRNGK
+281 PGKPFAYGKVFRNGK
-296 DASAGVAH
+296 DASNGVAH

-331 GMQDVAPKAIEVTT
+331 GMGDVAPKSISVTA
-345 QFEWLKKE
+345 QFDWPKLE

-359 RARHTGNGGLALFGN
+359 RARHDGQGGLALFGN

-387 GLIDNPPLTPIQP
+387 GIIDNPPLTPIQP
-400 GDTVRFIPFTELM
+400 GDTVRFIPFSELM